1 MTAIKPPE
9 TTSSATEFSGTGII
23 HSPANGAIAGEVQW
37 TNPADVP
44 TIVAGLRAAQREWE
58 QRGASGRAKVLA
70 RFAVWLGEHRGEI
83 EELLIKE
90 TGKSA
95 VDAAQEVPMLI
106 MIISYYIK
114 TAEKALA
121 PEKRPAALPFMAIK
135 KITVHYRPRAVVG
148 IIAPWNYPVA
158 NALMDGLGALAAG
171 CAVLLKPSERTP
183 LTAEVLRR
191 GWQESGGPQV
201 FELAQGARA
210 VSEAVVDNVDYLQFT
225 GSSATGS
232 KVMERAARRLTPVSL
247 ELGGKDPMIVL
258 EDADVDL
265 AAHAA
270 VWGAMFNAG
279 QTCVSVERVYVLE
292 QVYDQFVQAVVRD
305 VKELQVGAGEGHAF
319 GALIDE
325 QQLSVTERHVREAV
339 AAGAKALTGGQ
350 RTNTSGSFYPPTVL
364 VDVDHS
370 MACMTEETFGPTL
383 PIMKVGSVE
392 EAIRLANDSEYGL
405 SGSVFS
411 RDFDRAKEVALQL
424 DCGAVNINDV
434 ITNLMCTTAP
444 MGGWKT
450 SGIGARFGGADGLR
464 KFCRVE
470 TVVGPRTNVGAGQN
484 YYHNSLKALKRVEQ
498 ADDQDG
504 AVASASRRQVGP
516 LRALRADGAVVAVRH
531 RRAGHCRADGMDT
544 DPRRRRQRIHGNG
557 SQSGGR

>member
-1 MTAIKPPE
+1 MAAMTTITPATP
-9 TTSSATEFSGTGII
+9 TTDADFTGTGSILN
-23 HSPANGAIAGEVQW
+23 PATGAVAGQVQW
-37 TNPADVP
+37 TDPADVP
-44 TIVAGLRAAQREWE
+44 TIAAGLRAAQHEWE
-58 QRGASGRAKVLA
+58 QRGAKGRNKVLA
-70 RFAVWLGEHRGEI
+70 RFAVWLADHRSEI

-95 VDAAQEVPMLI
+95 VDAVQEVSMLI
-106 MIISYYIK
+106 MILSYYIR
-114 TAEKALA
+114 TAEKALE

-135 KITVHYRPRAVVG
+135 KITVHYRPRPVVG
-148 IIAPWNYPVA
+148 VIAPWNYPVA
-158 NALMDGLGALAAG
+158 NAMMDGIGALAAG

-191 GWQESGGPQV
+191 GWQESGGPEV

-258 EDADVDL
+258 DDADIDL

-279 QTCVSVERVYVLE
+279 QTCVSVERVYVLDS
-292 QVYDQFVQAVVRD
+292 VYDQFVKAVVSD
-305 VKELQVGAGEGHAF
+305 VQSLKVGAGEGNTF

-325 QQLSVTERHVREAV
+325 QQLAVTERHVRDAL
-339 AAGAKALTGGQ
+339 AAGARALTGGR
-350 RTNTSGSFYPPTVL
+350 RTDTSGSFYPPTVL

-383 PIMKVGSVE
+383 PIMKVGSVA
-392 EAIRLANDSEYGL
+392 EAIRLANDSQYGL
-405 SGSVFS
+405 SASVFS
-411 RDFDRAKEVALQL
+411 RDFDRAKNVALRL

-434 ITNLMCTTAP
+434 ITNLMCLTAP

-470 TVVGPRTNVGAGQN
+470 TIVGPRTNVGAGSN
-484 YYHNSLKALKRVEQ
+484 YYSNSLKALKRTNRMMTKM
-498 ADDQDG
+498 AL
-504 AVASASRRQVGP
+504 SRP
-516 LRALRADGAVVAVRH
+516 
-531 RRAGHCRADGMDT
+531 RRAAK
-544 DPRRRRQRIHGNG
+544 
-557 SQSGGR
+557 

>member
-1 MTAIKPPE
+1 MTTITPATP
-9 TTSSATEFSGTGII
+9 ATESDFTGTGTI
-23 HSPANGAIAGEVQW
+23 HNPATGAVAGQVQW
-37 TNPADVP
+37 TDAADVP
-44 TIVAGLRAAQREWE
+44 AIAAGLRAAQREWE
-58 QRGASGRAKVLA
+58 QRGPDGRAKAMA
-70 RFAVWLGEHRGEI
+70 RYAIWLGAHRGEI

-95 VDAAQEVPMLI
+95 VDAAQEVPLLI
-106 MIISYYIK
+106 MVMSYYIK
-114 TAEKALA
+114 TAAKALA

-135 KITVHYRPRAVVG
+135 KVTVHYRPRPVVG

-158 NALMDGLGALAAG
+158 NALMDGIGALAAG

-191 GWQESGGPQV
+191 GWLESGAPDV
-201 FELAQGARA
+201 FAVVQGARA
-210 VSEAVVDNVDYLQFT
+210 VSEAVIDNSDYVQFT
-225 GSSATGS
+225 GSCATGS

-279 QTCVSVERVYVLE
+279 QTCVSVERVYVLDSI
-292 QVYDQFVQAVVRD
+292 YDQFVKAVVRD
-305 VKELQVGAGEGHAF
+305 VEKLQVGAGEGNTF

-325 QQLSVTERHVREAV
+325 QQLAVTERHVREAL
-339 AAGAKALTGGQ
+339 AAGARALTGGQ
-350 RTNTSGSFYPPTVL
+350 RTTTSGSFYPPTVL

-383 PIMKVGSVE
+383 PIMKVGSVA

-405 SGSVFS
+405 SASVFS
-411 RDFDRAKEVALQL
+411 KDIERAKEVALQL

-450 SGIGARFGGADGLR
+450 SGIGARFGGAEGIR

-470 TVVGPRTNVGAGQN
+470 TVVTPRTNVGAGQN
-484 YYHNSLKALKRVEQ
+484 YYHNSLKALKRMNKMMTKM
-498 ADDQDG
+498 AL
-504 AVASASRRQVGP
+504 SR
-516 LRALRADGAVVAVRH
+516 
-531 RRAGHCRADGMDT
+531 
-544 DPRRRRQRIHGNG
+544 PRRVAK
-557 SQSGGR
+557 